1 MNPIVKSRLYV
12 QDVQSVFHKILMMI
26 HVNIVRVSRVVNI
39 LNVIIK
45 DVCYVVINSLL
56 VVIFV

>member
-12 QDVQSVFHKILMMI
+12 QDVQSVFHKTLMKI

-39 LNVIIK
+39 LNVITK
-45 DVCYVVINSLL
+45 DVCCVVINSLL